1 MLDQMGKISGV
12 EKPRVVQTVK
22 VVVESEILDILKNRE
37 MKIDATFSL
46 PL

>member
-12 EKPRVVQTVK
+12 EKPRAVQTLK

-37 MKIDATFSL
+37 MKIDTTFSL